1 MQRLVY
7 AAYSDAAIRQ
17 TVPEITRSHEKLGEE
32 HEMHSL
38 PRTSREMW
46 PSSCLDLGFMVS
58 KTERE

>member
-7 AAYSDAAIRQ
+7 AAPSEAAMSQR
-17 TVPEITRSHEKLGEE
+17 VPEITSSHEKLGEE

-46 PSSCLDLGFMVS
+46 PSSRLDLGFLVS
-58 KTERE
+58 RTARE